1 MVDKGFRLFKSVGQ
15 ESIWKIPPGTLFV
28 DPLQELQRK
37 LGCLDWG
44 SSRDV
49 ELWSHVVSLQRDQLE
64 VHREYP

>member
-37 LGCLDWG
+37 LGVLGLGEFPRCGAVEPCCQSAAG
-44 SSRDV
+44 SA
-49 ELWSHVVSLQRDQLE
+49 
-64 VHREYP
+64 